1 MKWFGAAFL
10 GLVAGCGGR
19 VVNGVEDA
27 SDEAS
32 SAPPI
37 NSAASIDSGLSIDAS
52 PSVDAGSSNDAS
64 NDALASDAPLP
75 SDAAS
80 DGDGSDAGT
89 NGLPSGCEEAGVP
102 PSTLECTGL
111 YSDFAS
117 QTLSPSAQPY
127 APAVPLWSD
136 GAAKERWIELPPGQK
151 IDASNPSEWTFPVGT
166 KLFKQFTYEGRRVE
180 TRLFQKTAANFWVH
194 ATYEW
199 NADETATSISFG
211 DTVPVDADGGTWIIP
226 TPDDCDSFHRGLSDR
241 ILGFEQVLLG
251 LAGAT
256 GLTLPELVAQDL
268 ITPVPALVNLT
279 VGDDGT
285 GLAAPALPWLHVNCG
300 VSCHNANENAQAY
313 GAKMILRLDPT
324 ALDGSPATA
333 SWAPLGT
340 TIGVPC
346 VSGAVQGVP
355 RIVAGDPAASA
366 IVQLVSMRGV
376 LQMPPIATRFVDTTD
391 VAKVAEWIQHLPSD
405 AGAEDAGLDV
415 ASTSLEGGTVTTA
428 PDSGYSTE
436 AGTTGS
442 QDSGVDATLTADAG
456 ADGVASD
463 VGNGALDATV
473 ESNDDDASLADDQ
486 AQVGDGGSE

>member
-1 MKWFGAAFL
+1 MKRFAAALL
-10 GLVAGCGGR
+10 GLVAGCGGL

-32 SAPPI
+32 SAP
-37 NSAASIDSGLSIDAS
+37 AASLDSGAPIDAS
-52 PSVDAGSSNDAS
+52 PSVDAGSSRDAS
-64 NDALASDAPLP
+64 NDALASDAPP
-75 SDAAS
+75 SSDAGSEGDSSDAA
-80 DGDGSDAGT
+80 T

-102 PSTLECTGL
+102 PPTLECTGL

-117 QTLSPSAQPY
+117 QTLSPTVQAY

-136 GAAKERWIELPPGQK
+136 GAVKERWIELPPGQK
-151 IDASNPSEWTFPVGT
+151 IDATNPSEWTFPVGT

-180 TRLFQKTAANFWVH
+180 TRLFQKTAVGFWVH

-199 NADETATSISFG
+199 NADQTATTISYG
-211 DTVPVDADGGTWIIP
+211 DTVPVDADGGTWVIP
-226 TPDDCDSFHRGLSDR
+226 TPDDCDSCHRGRSDR

-256 GLTLPELVAQDL
+256 GLTLPALVAQNL

-285 GLAAPALPWLHVNCG
+285 GLAAPALSWLHVNCG

-313 GAKMILRLDPT
+313 GAMMILRLDP
-324 ALDGSPATA
+324 AVLDGSQATA
-333 SWAPLGT
+333 SWNPLRT

-355 RIVAGDPAASA
+355 RIVAGDPGASA

-376 LQMPPIATRFVDTTD
+376 LQMPPIGTRFVDTTD
-391 VAKVAEWIQHLPSD
+391 VTKVVDWIQHMPSD
-405 AGAEDAGLDV
+405 AGAADAGLDV
-415 ASTSLEGGTVTTA
+415 AAIVEGGYATTA
-428 PDSGYSTE
+428 PDGGYPTE
-436 AGTTGS
+436 GGATGS
-442 QDSGVDATLTADAG
+442 QDSGADATVTADVG
-456 ADGVASD
+456 AEGGAS
-463 VGNGALDATV
+463 GAENEALDATV
-473 ESNDDDASLADDQ
+473 EAAGGDASVADDQ
-486 AQVGDGGSE
+486 AAMEDGGSD